1 MKRYMANGEGKFIID
16 KKAGGESGEAVKV
29 RVTKVIPT
37 RSDLDIFLGKA
48 DIKYPFMPCHM
59 AVGLISEDRQEFG
72 LKRGNK
78 VILNPYVVMHADKD
92 EVCPETKIYGADMD
106 GFLADFIDMPPEIIV
121 VFPEEVKE
129 EEAVFTEYI
138 AMSLSAINCFK
149 IEKGDYIA
157 IIGGSPLCN
166 ITAQLSLY
174 FQAIPIVIDHSAD
187 RLAKA
192 RECGVYYTVN
202 TAKES
207 PQERVLEITGG
218 RMADHTILE
227 SEAGAVP
234 HYLFTLTK
242 NGGDCVIMS
251 VHSYPNALEA
261 DINLINRK
269 QLEVRGVSNGAH
281 EFNSAVYILAQKI
294 LKLAP
299 LIEKSHKAENLEEV
313 FTALSQRSYGM
324 ANIIEI

>member
-1 MKRYMANGEGKFIID
+1 M
-16 KKAGGESGEAVKV
+16 
-29 RVTKVIPT
+29 
-37 RSDLDIFLGKA
+37 
-48 DIKYPFMPCHM
+48 
-59 AVGLISEDRQEFG
+59 
-72 LKRGNK
+72 
-78 VILNPYVVMHADKD
+78 
-92 EVCPETKIYGADMD
+92 
-106 GFLADFIDMPPEIIV
+106 

-227 SEAGAVP
+227 SEAGRCPLPVHA
-234 HYLFTLTK
+234 HK

>member
-1 MKRYMANGEGKFIID
+1 MQHNG
-16 KKAGGESGEAVKV
+16 AA
-29 RVTKVIPT
+29 T
-37 RSDLDIFLGKA
+37 
-48 DIKYPFMPCHM
+48 
-59 AVGLISEDRQEFG
+59 
-72 LKRGNK
+72 
-78 VILNPYVVMHADKD
+78 
-92 EVCPETKIYGADMD
+92 
-106 GFLADFIDMPPEIIV
+106 
-121 VFPEEVKE
+121 
-129 EEAVFTEYI
+129 
-138 AMSLSAINCFK
+138 
-149 IEKGDYIA
+149 
-157 IIGGSPLCN
+157 
-166 ITAQLSLY
+166 LY
-174 FQAIPIVIDHSAD
+174 FQAIPIVIDHSVD

-192 RECGVYYTVN
+192 RECGVLHR
-202 TAKES
+202 KHCQGI
-207 PQERVLEITGG
+207 PQERVLEITG
-218 RMADHTILE
+218 AEWPTIPY
-227 SEAGAVP
+227 SRAGGAPLPV
-234 HYLFTLTK
+234 HAHK